1 MSPDECVE
9 QFGDFALSLIG
20 SWSRW
25 GDSVDFEQAAVVGL
39 LEACAAAD
47 WAAIECGDG
56 REGHSSAVLFMAFAR
71 PYVVNELRVLAALA
85 APVSGLGRNWAAGDG
100 LPVGVPFD
108 ESVDVARPDDGD
120 ADVLADLWAA
130 ASGLDTR
137 AESVL
142 LGTYML
148 GHSDKFM
155 AEFFGVSERHV
166 RRLRADALEEV
177 RLRYAD

>member
-1 MSPDECVE
+1 M
-9 QFGDFALSLIG
+9 
-20 SWSRW
+20 
-25 GDSVDFEQAAVVGL
+25 
-39 LEACAAAD
+39 
-47 WAAIECGDG
+47 
-56 REGHSSAVLFMAFAR
+56 
-71 PYVVNELRVLAALA
+71 LAALA

-148 GHSDKFM
+148 GHSDEFM

-166 RRLRADALEEV
+166 RRLRAGALEEV